1 MNPISKL
8 RFDSL
13 AGYSRTPFLRL
24 AVHELG
30 WFEEADEKVLGMLAL
45 DLPDEDYDCFVLG
58 RDRKGCFR
66 AVWVDSSIPS
76 AEEAYGRLETKLAEY
91 ARMLPEEF
99 YQDDEVGRPLD
110 FFTPVVR
117 AENLNPRLRVLL
129 SSRGASSARGLLAE
143 MMHYFED
150 VDGNFVQQFQTAGFD
165 ARVWELYL
173 YALLTEMG
181 YAFNDEHTAPDF
193 HCIGLLGEFFVE
205 ATTVNPSDRLPE
217 AGESPTRE
225 YFEHVIPM
233 RFGSALFSKL
243 KKTHKGRRYWELQHA
258 AGHPFTIAIQDFH
271 APGAMS
277 WSSSA
282 LAEYLYGIRQTERTN
297 ADGSIE
303 IISEQVDSYRWGGK
317 EVPAGFFRQLETENI
332 SAVLANPEG
341 TFSKFNRMGYTGR
354 FRRPRHPHD
363 SQRHLLLRFFDAAGV
378 RRRSQLARLF
388 GNVVR
393 RTLRLSQPEG
403 DDPTAHEGFAGRR
416 PSHEPRRT
424 HHESAAPIPPR
435 RLDHTYHNSYLRTYS

>member
-13 AGYSRTPFLRL
+13 AGYSRTPFIRL

-58 RDRKGCFR
+58 RDRKGRFR

-76 AEEAYGRLETKLAEY
+76 VKEAYGRLETKLAEY
-91 ARMLPEEF
+91 ARMPPEEF

-110 FFTPVVR
+110 FFTPIVT
-117 AENLNPRLRVLL
+117 AESLNPKLRVLL

-150 VDGNFVQQFQTAGFD
+150 VDGNFVQQFQTSGFD
-165 ARVWELYL
+165 ARIWELYL
-173 YALLTEMG
+173 YALFTEYG
-181 YAFNDEHTAPDF
+181 YAFDHGHSAPDF
-193 HCIGLLGEFFVE
+193 HCVGLPGEFFVE
-205 ATTVNPSDRLPE
+205 ATTVNPSDKLPE
-217 AGESPTRE
+217 AGEAPTRE
-225 YFEHVIPM
+225 YFEQVIPM

-243 KKTHKGRRYWELQHA
+243 KKTHKGMRYWELPHV
-258 AGHPFTIAIQDFH
+258 AGHPFIIAIQDFH
-271 APGAMS
+271 ALGAMS

-297 ADGSIE
+297 ADGAAE
-303 IISEQVDSYRWGGK
+303 IISEQVDSYRWDGK
-317 EVPAGFFRQLETENI
+317 EVPAGFFRQPETENI

-341 TFSKFNRMGYTGR
+341 TFSKFNRMGY
-354 FRRPRHPHD
+354 
-363 SQRHLLLRFFDAAGV
+363 LAG
-378 RRRSQLARLF
+378 F
-388 GNVVR
+388 GDRDIRMIRDGICYHGSLTPQAYVVEVNSPDYSE
-393 RTLRLSQPEG
+393 TWCEGLSV
-403 DDPTAHEGFAGRR
+403 
-416 PSHEPRRT
+416 
-424 HHESAAPIPPR
+424 
-435 RLDHTYHNSYLRTYS
+435 YHNPRATIPLPVGALPGAAHHTSRDGRIMSRLPPFHPVGSTTRTIIPT